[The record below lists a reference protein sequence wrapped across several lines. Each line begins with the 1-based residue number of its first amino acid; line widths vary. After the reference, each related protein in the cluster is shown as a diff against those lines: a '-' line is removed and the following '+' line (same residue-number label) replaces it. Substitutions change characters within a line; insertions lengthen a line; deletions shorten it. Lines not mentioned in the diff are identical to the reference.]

1 MRRPF
6 HDRTI
11 TWVLLGLVLGC
22 LAATTTGCLHEST
35 PPAQLRGELTS
46 EGAVYFVQECTTRR
60 RYELKMRAQSRV
72 ALDRRVEQI
81 RQTGDGPILVELG
94 GRSLPATTT
103 TQGDALFEV
112 RAQYAVREGAC
123 E

>member
-1 MRRPF
+1 MRSPR
-6 HDRTI
+6 HDRTHSR
-11 TWVLLGLVLGC
+11 VLVGLAVAFF
-22 LAATTTGCLHEST
+22 AATTHGCLHEST
-35 PPAQLRGELTS
+35 QPAQLRGELTRVGS
-46 EGAVYFVQECTTRR
+46 VYFVAECTTRR
-60 RYELKMRAQSRV
+60 RFELQMRAASQV

-81 RQTGDGPILVELG
+81 RQTSDGPILVELG

-103 TQGDALFEV
+103 THGEALFEV